1 MRQAA
6 SRLADAVNVQ
16 QVLNVWRYQQMKAVI
31 AIDSLK
37 GSLSSIEAGQAI
49 AEGIKKA
56 DAKAEVVIR
65 PLADGGEGTV
75 EALVCGMNGTLQH
88 VKVTGPLG
96 EPVVCEYGIIDET
109 KTAVIEMS
117 GAAGITL
124 VPDTKKN
131 PLYTTTYGVGEV
143 IRDAI
148 EKGCRRFIVGIG
160 GSATNDG
167 GIGMLQALG
176 YGFLNKD
183 GQQVPFGAIGLK
195 ELETITDTY
204 VLPELA
210 ECEFKIACDVTN
222 PLCGENGCSAVYGP
236 QKGANPSMIMEM
248 DKWLRYYAALARE
261 KFPKANPNESGTG
274 AAGGLGFAFLT
285 FTNAVLESG
294 IKIVLEETKL
304 ESYVKGA
311 DVVVT
316 GEGRLDFQ
324 TAMGKA
330 PVGVAGLAKKFD
342 IPVLA
347 FAGSVTKDATE
358 CNKNG
363 IDAFFPILRGI
374 STLEEAMKPENAKQN
389 LTDTAEQAFRL
400 FNICRQA

>member
-1 MRQAA
+1 
-6 SRLADAVNVQ
+6 
-16 QVLNVWRYQQMKAVI
+16 MKVAI
-31 AIDSLK
+31 AIDSFK
-37 GSLSSIEAGQAI
+37 GSLSSLQAGNAAAQ
-49 AEGIKKA
+49 GIHRVDPDVKT
-56 DAKAEVVIR
+56 VVR
-65 PLADGGEGTV
+65 TLADGGEGTV
-75 EALVCGMNGTLQH
+75 QALTEGLGGQFVS
-88 VKVTGPLG
+88 VPVTGPAQKT
-96 EPVVCEYGIIDET
+96 VSCTYGVIEQAQ
-109 KTAVIEMS
+109 TAVIEMS

-124 VPDTKKN
+124 VSDTERN

-143 IRDAI
+143 IQDAVLR
-148 EKGCRRFIVGIG
+148 GCRHFIIGIG

-195 ELETITDTY
+195 ELEIITDTY

>member
-1 MRQAA
+1 MR
-6 SRLADAVNVQ
+6 
-16 QVLNVWRYQQMKAVI
+16 AVI

-49 AEGIKKA
+49 AEGIRKA
-56 DAKAEVVIR
+56 DAKADVVIR

-75 EALVCGMNGTLQH
+75 EALVCGMTGTLQH

-96 EPVVCEYGIIDET
+96 ESVVCEYGIIAET

-124 VPDTKKN
+124 VPDAKKN

-261 KFPKANPNESGTG
+261 KFPKANPNEPGTG